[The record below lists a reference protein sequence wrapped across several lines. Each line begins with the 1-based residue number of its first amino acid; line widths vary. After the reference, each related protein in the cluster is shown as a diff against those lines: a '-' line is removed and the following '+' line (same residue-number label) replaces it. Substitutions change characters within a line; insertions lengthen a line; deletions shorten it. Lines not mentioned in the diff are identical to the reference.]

1 LQTLQKITFR
11 LDDCRLVAFNSEP
24 KRTMPADRPT
34 HHLAFEAA
42 SPMNPFVFCI
52 ATTPSGDRSNMG
64 PRSLIREAWEMIP
77 ILLLLMVGGMIA
89 LKSGVRRSGRSQNLR
104 QVAGNLSQIT
114 FRVLGYVAVL
124 LALQYWIGLR
134 PQLGW

>member
-1 LQTLQKITFR
+1 LLFDTGES
-11 LDDCRLVAFNSEP
+11 DY
-24 KRTMPADRPT
+24 
-34 HHLAFEAA
+34 
-42 SPMNPFVFCI
+42 PFDFDIVP
-52 ATTPSGDRSNMG
+52 TPSGDRSIMG

-77 ILLLLMVGGMIA
+77 ILFLLAVGGMIA
-89 LKSGVRRSGRSQNLR
+89 LKSGVQRSGESRNLR

-114 FRVLGYVAVL
+114 LRVLGYLAVL